1 MEGFTYIL
9 NSQYT
14 LVEFNYGL
22 NVSMH
27 MKNMPLPTKNFLD
40 LFDLSAAFNR
50 ISENSQGL

>member
-27 MKNMPLPTKNFLD
+27 MKY
-40 LFDLSAAFNR
+40 AFAHQKF
-50 ISENSQGL
+50 SGFV